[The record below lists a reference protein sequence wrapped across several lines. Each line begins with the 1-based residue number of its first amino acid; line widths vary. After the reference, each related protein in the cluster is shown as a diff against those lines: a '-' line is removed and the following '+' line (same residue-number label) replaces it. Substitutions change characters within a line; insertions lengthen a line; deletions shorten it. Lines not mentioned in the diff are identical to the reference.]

1 MIFEVCFYRFTI
13 GSLTI
18 LMSSIDTKEKALA
31 QKIIY
36 INQFAEEAQLPN
48 TMRKRLR
55 KVIEYN
61 ATKTGSNIEKK
72 KKKEVFQDL
81 PLKLRC
87 EVAMTMH

>member
-1 MIFEVCFYRFTI
+1 MIFGVGFYSFTI
-13 GSLTI
+13 GSLTS

-48 TMRKRLR
+48 KMRRRLR

-72 KKKEVFQDL
+72 KEVF
-81 PLKLRC
+81 
-87 EVAMTMH
+87 